1 MDDRCRKDAGAHGE
15 NTALRYL
22 CSQGL
27 KLVARNYRCRAGEID
42 LVMLEPAPRSSCR
55 IDTQP
60 PTLVLVEVRYRTL
73 AEFGGAAASVYW
85 RKQRRIVRAA
95 RHILLCRPDLRVYRA
110 RFDVVALSPALSSA
124 DRAGDDSTAGPV
136 VAGLRVEWLRHA
148 FTA

>member
-1 MDDRCRKDAGAHGE
+1 MDDRYRKDAGAKGE

-42 LVMLEPAPRSSCR
+42 LVMLEPASCASGHAR
-55 IDTQP
+55 TEP
-60 PTLVLVEVRYRTL
+60 PTLALIEVRYRTL
-73 AEFGGAAASVYW
+73 ADFGGAAASVYW

-95 RHILLCRPDLRVYRA
+95 HHLLLCRPDLRVYRA
-110 RFDVVALSPALSSA
+110 RFDVVALSPAPSSA
-124 DRAGDDSTAGPV
+124 DRAGDGSTAGPV

>member
-42 LVMLEPAPRSSCR
+42 LVMLELEPAPRASHR
-55 IDTQP
+55 IDTRP

-73 AEFGGAAASVYW
+73 ADFGGAAASVYW

-95 RHILLCRPDLRVYRA
+95 RHLLLCRPDLRVYRA
-110 RFDVVALSPALSSA
+110 RFDVVALSPA
-124 DRAGDDSTAGPV
+124 DRAGDDSTAGRV